1 MKDTEKM
8 FADTQNQLTELKE
21 SVFSELH
28 QLKVENE
35 VLRQAVT
42 RLQKEN
48 NILTNTKTSIRS
60 NPDMFYVGL
69 LVVGFVVGMLGV
81 VYNLTM

>member
-48 NILTNTKTSIRS
+48 NILTNIKTSIRY

>member
-1 MKDTEKM
+1 MKVTETM
-8 FADTQNQLTELKE
+8 FIDTQNQLTELKE
-21 SVFSELH
+21 SVLSEIH
-28 QLKVENE
+28 QLNVENE

>member
-1 MKDTEKM
+1 MKDTETM
-8 FADTQNQLTELKE
+8 FAATQNQLTELKE
-21 SVFSELH
+21 SVLNELH

-35 VLRQAVT
+35 VLRQAVS

-48 NILTNTKTSIRS
+48 NILTNIKTSTKS
-60 NPDMFYVGL
+60 YPDMFYVGL